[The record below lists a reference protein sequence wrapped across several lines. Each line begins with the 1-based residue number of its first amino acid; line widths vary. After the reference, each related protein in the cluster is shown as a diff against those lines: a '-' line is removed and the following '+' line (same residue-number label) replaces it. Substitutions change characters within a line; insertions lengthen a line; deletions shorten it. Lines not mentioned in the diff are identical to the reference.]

1 MNIEHKAINFQDERG
16 TITDIFVGVPKEHCT
31 IISTKKGAVRGN
43 HYHAQ
48 SRQHDFIVSGS
59 LKVYGQTVGEARVE
73 EAVVSANDLIVWEP
87 NESHE
92 FVALEDSIFITF
104 VDGPRG
110 GDDFEKDTFRI
121 SPPLHEQ
128 KKALDA

>member
-1 MNIEHKAINFQDERG
+1 MNIEHKKVNFEDARG

-31 IISTKKGAVRGN
+31 IIHTKKDGVRGN
-43 HYHAQ
+43 HYHAK

-59 LKVYGQTVGEARVE
+59 FKVFGQKVGETEVTE
-73 EAVVSANDLIVWEP
+73 KIVGPNDFIVWEP
-87 NESHE
+87 NEAHE
-92 FVALEDSIFITF
+92 FLALEDSIFITF

-128 KKALDA
+128 AGMVAS

>member
-1 MNIEHKAINFQDERG
+1 MNLEHKKINFEDERG

-31 IISTKKGAVRGN
+31 IIFTRKGGVRGN

-59 LKVYGQTVGEARVE
+59 FKAYGQRVGENKVTE
-73 EAVVSANDLIVWEP
+73 VTLQKNDLVTWEP
-87 NESHE
+87 NEAHE
-92 FVALEDSIFITF
+92 FIALEDGVFITF

-110 GDDFEKDTFRI
+110 GDDFEKDTFRLAT
-121 SPPLHEQ
+121 PLHEQ
-128 KKALDA
+128 FAAS